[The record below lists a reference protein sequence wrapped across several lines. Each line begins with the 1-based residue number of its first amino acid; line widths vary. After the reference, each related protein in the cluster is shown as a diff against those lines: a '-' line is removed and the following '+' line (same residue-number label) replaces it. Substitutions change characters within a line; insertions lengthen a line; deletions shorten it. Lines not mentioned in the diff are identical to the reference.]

1 MLGFTGYKR
10 IMWQAYK
17 SWTFSPKVPHV
28 KVVMAYLARTHPDRL
43 FKAELMVILAVMA
56 SRLKMRSLRKHA
68 IIPVR
73 SWI

>member
-1 MLGFTGYKR
+1 
-10 IMWQAYK
+10 
-17 SWTFSPKVPHV
+17 
-28 KVVMAYLARTHPDRL
+28 MAYLARTHPDRL

-73 SWI
+73 YS